1 MCYTSHMHGSKIIEK
16 YFFFFLLLATA
27 SFVGMILFPFFR
39 VIVIG
44 ISISVVLYPLY
55 LWIQKHTSKK
65 YNWIPSLLT
74 TLVFLVGLCIP
85 LYILGSILFN
95 QFQSL
100 YSSLSTTSAQS
111 ILTTVG
117 NSLNNLL
124 PNGIAF
130 DVQKEIGI
138 ITSSFS
144 SNIQGI
150 FSATAKTV
158 LMFIIFLFI
167 IFYFLKE
174 GSSWRKKCIRI
185 SPLST
190 KYNEKVLNTLA
201 NTINGTIKG
210 YLIISVVQGLLMGIG
225 LAIFGVPH
233 AVLWGFVG
241 GIASLIPTIGTAL
254 VSIPIILYLFS
265 IGETGNAIGL
275 AVWSATFV
283 GMIDNFLSP
292 YIVSKQIQISP
303 LLILLSVL
311 GGIILM
317 GPVGIIIGPLAISLL
332 NELIIIYREES
343 VE

>member
-1 MCYTSHMHGSKIIEK
+1 MNGSKIIEK
-16 YFFFFLLLATA
+16 YFFFFLLLIAA
-27 SFVGMILFPFFR
+27 SFVGVILFPFFR

-55 LWIQKHTSKK
+55 LWIEKYTSKK
-65 YNWIPSLLT
+65 HNWIPSLLT

-95 QFQSL
+95 QFQSFY
-100 YSSLSTTSAQS
+100 YSLNTTSVQS

-117 NSLNNLL
+117 NSLNNFL

-130 DVQKEIGI
+130 DIQKEIGT
-138 ITSSFS
+138 ITSSFL
-144 SNIQGI
+144 SNIQDV
-150 FSATAKTV
+150 FYATAKTV
-158 LMFIIFLFI
+158 LMFTIFLLI

-174 GSSWRKKCIRI
+174 GSSWKK
-185 SPLST
+185 
-190 KYNEKVLNTLA
+190 KYVQMSLLNAKHNEKVLNALS

-210 YLIISVVQGLLMGIG
+210 YLIISVLQGLLMGVG
-225 LAIFGVPH
+225 LALFGVPH
-233 AVLWGFVG
+233 AVLWGFVA

-275 AVWSATFV
+275 SIWSATFV
-283 GMIDNFLSP
+283 GTIDNFLSP

-303 LLILLSVL
+303 LFILLSVL
-311 GGIILM
+311 GGITLM

-343 VE
+343 LE